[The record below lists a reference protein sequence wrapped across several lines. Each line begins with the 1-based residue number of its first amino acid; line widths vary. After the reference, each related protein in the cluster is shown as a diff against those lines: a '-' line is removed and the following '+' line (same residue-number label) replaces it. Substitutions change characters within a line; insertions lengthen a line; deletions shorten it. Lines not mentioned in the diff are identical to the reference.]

1 MPPLLLMAASGLAR
15 EVLAVLRRTG
25 EYQLCGFLDDD
36 RSLLSSTVD
45 GVPVLGPVSDV
56 VHYPHARLLVC
67 AGQGAVRASIVE
79 SVLALG
85 VDAGRFATVIDPAAT
100 VSPGSSIGAGSILL
114 AGTVLTASVRVKRHV
129 VVMPNSTL
137 THDDVL
143 EDFATLAS
151 GVSLGGGVHVGRAAY
166 LGMNVSVR
174 QHLRIGAGATVGM
187 GAAVVADIPPGQT
200 WVGVPARL
208 AGSLRTGE
216 SLAL

>member
-1 MPPLLLMAASGLAR
+1 MASLLLMAASGLAR

-45 GVPVLGPVSDV
+45 GVPVLGPISDV
-56 VHYPHARLLVC
+56 VHYPRARLLVC
-67 AGQGAVRASIVE
+67 AGAGTARASIVD
-79 SVLALG
+79 SVLSLG
-85 VDAGRFATVIDPAAT
+85 IDPGRFATVIDPTAT
-100 VSPGSSIGAGSILL
+100 VSPGSSVGAGSILL
-114 AGTVLTASVRVKRHV
+114 AGTVLTASVRVGRHV
-129 VVMPNSTL
+129 VVMPHGTL

-151 GVSLGGGVHVGRAAY
+151 GVSLGGRVHVGRAAY
-166 LGMNVSVR
+166 LGMNSSVR

-187 GAAVVADIPPGQT
+187 GAAVVADVPPGET

-216 SLAL
+216 SLPI

>member
-15 EVLAVLRRTG
+15 EVLAVLRRIG

-187 GAAVVADIPPGQT
+187 GAAVVADVPPGQT

-208 AGSLRTGE
+208 AGSLRTGG